1 MPSTLEETARP
12 TGDNTR
18 HTRAV
23 KHQPRQYCLIIFVRR
38 QNFGLSFAIHRER
51 GAICQNVSLK
61 EKVKMYQN
69 VSLKEKVKMYEI
81 LTGECALVNNV
92 KISGPSCSNDR

>member
-1 MPSTLEETARP
+1 MPLPLEETTRP

-18 HTRAV
+18 HAHAFE
-23 KHQPRQYCLIIFVRR
+23 HQPRQYCLIIFVRR

-61 EKVKMYQN
+61 EKVKMY
-69 VSLKEKVKMYEI
+69 EI

>member
-18 HTRAV
+18 HARAV

-61 EKVKMYQN
+61 EKVKMY
-69 VSLKEKVKMYEI
+69 EI